1 MKIQKLHL
9 FYICIPYLLLVNLMK
24 GENEIS
30 EYYNSKQMV
39 ILSYPSTHNNG
50 QLTKGFVLA

>member
-1 MKIQKLHL
+1 
-9 FYICIPYLLLVNLMK
+9 MK